1 MISPGRWFGSL
12 GWRLLAAFVAVAV
25 GAIFL
30 LALTAA
36 ASVDRHTSDLIATQR
51 AALKSQVASAL
62 AAAYKAGR
70 GSWTSADLRSVRSLA
85 QAQGSTIVVMDGSGH
100 RVAMMDGHDWM
111 HWNTGGSWDQPTGPA
126 QPTPTTHLHHTWS
139 SGSSGG
145 GDHRND
151 WSPSPGMSWR
161 DMSEPSP
168 STSVVQSLPTAAA
181 SPAIVLAAA
190 SSLPSSSPSPA
201 PGSGATVTV
210 PIVVDG
216 ARVGT
221 AQVTLPAGA
230 ESSVA
235 AARAALLRS
244 LWLGTALAVA
254 LAVVAAAVVTRRVS
268 RPLVALASA
277 TRAFAAGERHPERLL
292 RPAPG
297 ELGEVGQAFT
307 QMTRRLS
314 QQEELRRTLVA
325 DVAHELRTPVT
336 ILRGQTEQ
344 LLDGI
349 ADPTTQQLV
358 SLHDEVLRLERVTED
373 LATLST
379 ADAAGLAL
387 HREPVDVGQLAGQ
400 VVAAMQPQFDDA
412 ELAVNVDLTVAVVDG
427 DSARIAQV
435 ITNLLTNA
443 IKFTPPGGKISVA
456 VHASASQV
464 ELTVTDSGTG
474 IPTDELPYVF
484 DRFWRGRGAGARSG
498 TGIGLAVVQSLVD
511 AHGGAVT
518 AGSPS
523 TGGTVFTIFLP
534 ALAAGTVANAH
545 HRVAQAL

>member
-1 MISPGRWFGSL
+1 MTSPGRWFGSL
-12 GWRLLAAFVAVAV
+12 GWRLLAAFVTVAV

-62 AAAYKAGR
+62 AAAYTAGR

-85 QAQGSTIVVMDGSGH
+85 QAQGSTILVMDGSGH

-111 HWNTGGSWDQPTGPA
+111 HWPTDGSWDQPTGPA
-126 QPTPTTHLHHTWS
+126 QPTPSTDQHHSRS
-139 SGSSGG
+139 SGSGG
-145 GDHRND
+145 GGGNDRND
-151 WSPSPGMSWR
+151 WSPSPGMSWQ
-161 DMSEPSP
+161 DMNEPNP
-168 STSVVQSLPTAAA
+168 STSPVQSLPTAAA

-190 SSLPSSSPSPA
+190 SPSPSPA
-201 PGSGATVTV
+201 PGSGTTVTV

-216 ARVGT
+216 AQVGT

-230 ESSVA
+230 ESSVT

-254 LAVVAAAVVTRRVS
+254 LAVAAAAVVTRRVS

-277 TRAFAAGERHPERLL
+277 TRAFAAGEPHPELLL
-292 RPAPG
+292 RRAPG

-307 QMTRRLS
+307 QMTQRLS
-314 QQEELRRTLVA
+314 QQDEVRRTLVA

-349 ADPTTQQLV
+349 ADPTTERLL
-358 SLHDEVLRLERVTED
+358 SLHDEVLRLERLTED

-400 VVAAMQPQFDDA
+400 VVAAMQSQFDDA
-412 ELAVNVDLTVAVVDG
+412 ELAVKPDIAAAVVDG
-427 DSARIAQV
+427 DSARLAQV

-443 IKFTPPGGKISVA
+443 IKFTPPGGEISVA
-456 VHASASQV
+456 VTSSASEVQ
-464 ELTVTDSGTG
+464 LTVTDSGTG
-474 IPTDELPYVF
+474 IPTDELPHVF

-498 TGIGLAVVQSLVD
+498 TGIGLAVVHSLVE
-511 AHGGAVT
+511 AHGGTVT

-523 TGGTVFTIFLP
+523 TGGTVFTVVLP
-534 ALAAGTVANAH
+534 ALAAGTVASGHN
-545 HRVAQAL
+545 RMPQAL